1 MKSYLIYF
9 FDTNIQGPAKDS
21 GYTAIIEKAK
31 NEIEALKLWHL
42 HLNASRSSANF
53 LRNSTFEAVQR
64 IKL

>member
-9 FDTNIQGPAKDS
+9 FDTDIQGPDKDS
-21 GYTAIIEKAK
+21 GPTAIIEKAK

-42 HLNASRSSANF
+42 HLNGTRSAFNF